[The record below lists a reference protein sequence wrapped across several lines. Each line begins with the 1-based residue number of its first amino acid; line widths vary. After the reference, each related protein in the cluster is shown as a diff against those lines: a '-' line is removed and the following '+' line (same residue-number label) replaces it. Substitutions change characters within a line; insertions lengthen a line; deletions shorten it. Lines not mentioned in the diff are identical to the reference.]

1 MSEVGLGAT
10 EFGPDG
16 FLPEDPAEKAKL
28 LKEYNMVAVGGFY
41 PVLLHDEN
49 YDPIPKI
56 TEDLVGWEAAGAGVL
71 VLAASTGVEGYDAAR
86 PVLTDAQWETMFSN
100 LKRISELAATKNVK
114 AVIHPHV
121 GTMVETK
128 QDIEKVLE
136 GTTINFCLDTGHMII
151 GGTDPVEFAKNHAD
165 RIGHSH
171 LKDVDM
177 SVAKKVR
184 DSGMSYYDAVV
195 AGMYKPLGQ
204 GDVDIASIVKSLV
217 ASGYD
222 GWFALEQDNVVT
234 EEPGLGQGP
243 IADAKASVDF
253 LRKVI
258 AEIKN

>member
-1 MSEVGLGAT
+1 
-10 EFGPDG
+10 
-16 FLPEDPAEKAKL
+16 
-28 LKEYNMVAVGGFY
+28 
-41 PVLLHDEN
+41 
-49 YDPIPKI
+49 
-56 TEDLVGWEAAGAGVL
+56 
-71 VLAASTGVEGYDAAR
+71 
-86 PVLTDAQWETMFSN
+86 MFSN
-100 LKRISELAATKNVK
+100 LKRISELATSKNVK

-121 GTMVETK
+121 GTMVETEE
-128 QDIEKVLE
+128 DIMKVLE
-136 GTTINFCLDTGHMII
+136 GTTIQFCLDTGHMII
-151 GGTDPVEFAKNHAD
+151 GGTDPVEFAKNHSD

-234 EEPGLGQGP
+234 EEPGLGEGP

-253 LRKVI
+253 LNSVI
-258 AEIKN
+258 EEINN